1 MELNYTPN
9 KAARS
14 LRTGEEDSEHKIYYI
29 SVLMT
34 RMDNA
39 TTDPF
44 FSELLRV
51 IESEIHKQIAILTKV
66 WYLPL
71 FSNDKKCRTE
81 NLDRIIED
89 MYEETE
95 RKCDGLIIIG
105 KCNKEALKKLNR
117 KYKSVVSVNRNST
130 NYEVDEV
137 LCDGK
142 KGCVDGGGAF
152 DRTWTPEYRICG

>member
-1 MELNYTPN
+1 MSIKKIAERAGVSPATVSRVLNNPNYKCAVPELREKIWKSAMELNYTPN

-95 RKCDGLIIIG
+95 RQ
-105 KCNKEALKKLNR
+105 
-117 KYKSVVSVNRNST
+117 
-130 NYEVDEV
+130 
-137 LCDGK
+137 
-142 KGCVDGGGAF
+142 
-152 DRTWTPEYRICG
+152 

>member
-1 MELNYTPN
+1 MRSAGTPGKDLKSAMELNYTPN

-51 IESEIHKQIAILTKV
+51 IESEYI
-66 WYLPL
+66 
-71 FSNDKKCRTE
+71 
-81 NLDRIIED
+81 
-89 MYEETE
+89 
-95 RKCDGLIIIG
+95 
-105 KCNKEALKKLNR
+105 NR
-117 KYKSVVSVNRNST
+117 SRS
-130 NYEVDEV
+130 
-137 LCDGK
+137 
-142 KGCVDGGGAF
+142 
-152 DRTWTPEYRICG
+152 